1 MRLVPVGKITACHGV
16 RGVLRARCFNVP
28 PSVAVTG
35 ARTFWVGPE
44 GGPAEARAVETVQP
58 RRADVLIRFAGVD
71 TRTAAAELVGR
82 LVSLPEDAL
91 PRLEDH
97 EFYYHEV
104 VGFQVWTTDGAC
116 VGTIRETFF
125 TGSHDVWVVGEGTR
139 EHLIP
144 VIADVVR
151 SLDRVTGTVVI
162 EVIEGL
168 LSDAPRDPRRR

>member
-1 MRLVPVGKITACHGV
+1 MRLVPVGKIIACHGV
-16 RGVLRARCFNVP
+16 RGVLRARCFNPP
-28 PSVAVTG
+28 PSAAVSG

-58 RRADVLIRFAGVD
+58 RRADVLVRFAGIG
-71 TRTAAAELVGR
+71 THTAAAELVGR
-82 LVSLPEDAL
+82 LVSLPEEAL
-91 PRLEDH
+91 PPLGAH

-104 VGFQVWTTDGAC
+104 VGFQVRTIEGAH

-125 TGSHDVWVVGEGTR
+125 TGSHDVWVVGEGAR

-151 SLDRVTGTVVI
+151 SFDRATGTVVI
-162 EVIEGL
+162 EAIEGL
-168 LSDAPRDPRRR
+168 LSDTPRDRRRR